1 MRLSNK
7 AINDFKKIYLEEF
20 GIKLTDDETNQKG
33 LRLLNFIKLI
43 YRPIPTINY
52 PKLSEK

>member
-7 AINDFKKIYLEEF
+7 AINDFKRIYFEEF

-43 YRPIPTINY
+43 YRPIPTINCQ
-52 PKLSEK
+52 KMSEK